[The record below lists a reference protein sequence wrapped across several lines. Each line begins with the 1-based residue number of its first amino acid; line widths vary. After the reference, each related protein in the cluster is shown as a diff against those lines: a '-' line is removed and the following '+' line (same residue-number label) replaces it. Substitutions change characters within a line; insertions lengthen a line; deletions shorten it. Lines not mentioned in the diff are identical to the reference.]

1 MAAVS
6 KPPRDILNELVL
18 RVFRLN
24 GRLLDAAD
32 RLTEG
37 SGLTAA
43 RWQVLGAVLREPLT
57 VAAAARSM
65 GLARQ
70 SVQRLADVLVE
81 QGLCQFLPNP
91 AHQRAKLLAPT
102 ERGWRAIEQ
111 IRPRVTGWAR
121 RIRGLV
127 GDERLEAASATVDAL
142 VQVLASPEG
151 QVNAG
156 TSLRRSPQ
164 RRRRRQ
170 DDTRQRS

>member
-1 MAAVS
+1 MVVRNS
-6 KPPRDILNELVL
+6 DVLNELVL

-43 RWQVLGAVLREPLT
+43 RWQVLGAVLHQPLT

-70 SVQRLADVLVE
+70 SVQRVADVLVE
-81 QGLCQFLPNP
+81 QGLCEYLSNP

-102 ERGWRAIEQ
+102 DRGWKAIDQ
-111 IRPRVTGWAR
+111 IRPGVRAWSR
-121 RIRGLV
+121 QIRALV
-127 GDERLEAASATVDAL
+127 GEETISRASDAVDAL
-142 VQVLASPEG
+142 LTALASPEG
-151 QVNAG
+151 QVNAR
-156 TSLRRSPQ
+156 TVRASRT
-164 RRRRRQ
+164 RRR
-170 DDTRQRS
+170 

>member
-1 MAAVS
+1 MVARSRSSGDVLT
-6 KPPRDILNELVL
+6 DLVL

-24 GRLLDAAD
+24 GRFLDAAD

-37 SGLTAA
+37 SGLTGA

-81 QGLCQFLPNP
+81 EGLCEFLPNP

-102 ERGWRAIEQ
+102 DRGWKAIEQ
-111 IRPRVTGWAR
+111 IRPDVNAWSK
-121 RIRGLV
+121 RICALV
-127 GDERLEAASATVDAL
+127 GESTVVGASAAVDAL
-142 VQVLASPEG
+142 LQALASPEG
-151 QVNAG
+151 QVNPPA
-156 TSLRRSPQ
+156 RSAHTLDHPD
-164 RRRRRQ
+164 RRQ
-170 DDTRQRS
+170 HETRRAH

>member
-1 MAAVS
+1 MAARSRASADV
-6 KPPRDILNELVL
+6 LNQLVL
-18 RVFRLN
+18 KVFRLN

-70 SVQRLADVLVE
+70 SVQRIADVLVE
-81 QGLCQFLPNP
+81 GGLCEYLPNP

-102 ERGWRAIEQ
+102 DRGLSAIEQ
-111 IRPRVTGWAR
+111 IRPGVTAWSR
-121 RIRGLV
+121 RICTLV
-127 GDERLEAASATVDAL
+127 GEGTIVGASDAVDAL
-142 VQVLASPEG
+142 LQALASPEG
-151 QVNAG
+151 QVSAPALQ
-156 TSLRRSPQ
+156 TDSVH
-164 RRRRRQ
+164 
-170 DDTRQRS
+170 RQR

>member
-1 MAAVS
+1 MVAES
-6 KPPRDILNELVL
+6 RPRELLNEFVL
-18 RVFRLN
+18 KVFRLN

-81 QGLCQFLPNP
+81 EGLCKFLPNP
-91 AHQRAKLLAPT
+91 AHQRSKLLAPT
-102 ERGWRAIEQ
+102 QRGWKAIDQ
-111 IRPRVTGWAR
+111 IRPGVMAWAR
-121 RIRGLV
+121 RVCALV
-127 GDERLEAASATVDAL
+127 GEDTVTRASAAVDVLLEA
-142 VQVLASPEG
+142 LASPAL
-151 QVNAG
+151 QVNAPAHRARP
-156 TSLRRSPQ
+156 RR
-164 RRRRRQ
+164 
-170 DDTRQRS
+170 

>member
-1 MAAVS
+1 MVARGRPSGDVLT
-6 KPPRDILNELVL
+6 DLVL

-24 GRLLDAAD
+24 GRFLDAAD

-81 QGLCQFLPNP
+81 EGLCEFLPNP

-102 ERGWRAIEQ
+102 DRGWKAIEQ
-111 IRPRVTGWAR
+111 IRPGVRAWSK
-121 RIRGLV
+121 RIRALV
-127 GDERLEAASATVDAL
+127 GESTVVGASAAVDAL
-142 VQVLASPEG
+142 LQALASPEG
-151 QVNAG
+151 QVNPPA
-156 TSLRRSPQ
+156 RSA
-164 RRRRRQ
+164 RTVHHRDRRQ
-170 DDTRQRS
+170 HETRRTP

>member
-1 MAAVS
+1 MVAKSRSSEDV
-6 KPPRDILNELVL
+6 LNELVL

-43 RWQVLGAVLREPLT
+43 RWQVLGTVLREPLT

-81 QGLCQFLPNP
+81 EGLCEFLPNP

-102 ERGWRAIEQ
+102 DRGWRAIEQ
-111 IRPRVTGWAR
+111 IRPGVTAWNR
-121 RIRGLV
+121 RICGLV
-127 GDERLEAASATVDAL
+127 GEGTIVGASAAVDAL
-142 VQVLASPEG
+142 LQALASPEG
-151 QVNAG
+151 QVHAPARR
-156 TSLRRSPQ
+156 TSSVHRRH
-164 RRRRRQ
+164 RQ
-170 DDTRQRS
+170 

>member
-1 MAAVS
+1 MATKGRPS
-6 KPPRDILNELVL
+6 RDGLNDLVL
-18 RVFRLN
+18 KVFRLN
-24 GRLLDAAD
+24 GRLLNAAD

-81 QGLCQFLPNP
+81 EGLCEFLPNP

-102 ERGWRAIEQ
+102 DRGWKAIDQ
-111 IRPRVTGWAR
+111 IRPGVNAWAR
-121 RIRGLV
+121 RICALV
-127 GDERLEAASATVDAL
+127 GEDTVACASAAVDAL
-142 VQVLASPEG
+142 LQALASPEG
-151 QVNAG
+151 QVNAPG
-156 TSLRRSPQ
+156 RRA
-164 RRRRRQ
+164 
-170 DDTRQRS
+170 RQRYPIHETD